1 MDLVGVI
8 LAAGKGTRIFPF
20 SESYPKPLLPIANK
34 PLMQYQIELMAAIG
48 IKKVIVVIGH
58 LGYEIVKKIGPG
70 TEFGVEIH
78 YVEQKTT
85 LGIAHAVGT
94 LESSISSPFML
105 FLGDIYFV
113 TDSLDSMVEAMVQEG
128 LHGVLATKFE
138 TDVEMIKRNFA
149 VILDGSGFVRR
160 VIEKPQYPQNN
171 LKGCGIYLF
180 SPQVFDAIRRT
191 PRTAMRD
198 EYEITDAIQI
208 LIDDGGKV
216 KSMNVIEQDM
226 NLTFPHDLLE
236 LNLYEIQRQQC
247 DCIIG
252 NNVAIDGTAM
262 VRNCVIGHGV
272 QIGAAASLENCVVFD
287 GIVVEPGKN
296 YVNTILT
303 PDRIIPCQG

>member
-48 IKKVIVVIGH
+48 IRKVIVVIGH
-58 LGYEIVKKIGPG
+58 LGYEIVRKIGRG
-70 TEFGVEIH
+70 SEFGVDIQ

-94 LESSISSPFML
+94 LEGSISSPFML

-113 TDSLDSMVEAMVQEG
+113 TDALGSMVETMVQEG
-128 LHGVLATKFE
+128 LQGVLATKLE
-138 TDVEMIKRNFA
+138 NDVEKIKRNFA
-149 VILDGSGFVRR
+149 VILDGDGFVRR

-208 LIDDGGKV
+208 LIDDGAKV
-216 KSMNVIEQDM
+216 KSMNVIAEDM
-226 NLTFPHDLLE
+226 NLTYPHDLLE

-247 DCIIG
+247 DRIVG
-252 NNVAIDGTAM
+252 DNVAMNGTAV
-262 VRNCVIGHGV
+262 VRNCVIGHDA
-272 QIGAAASLENCVVFD
+272 QIGAGASLENCVVFD
-287 GIVVEPGKN
+287 GVVVEPGKS

-303 PDRIIPCQG
+303 ADRIIPCQG